1 MMWVAFPSVSHPHWW
16 AIRDGWAG
24 KHRLV
29 ADTASTT
36 SLCEARHPP
45 RQKGICMNPTAKVH
59 PTAEEPFEVKSL
71 PRKIGQ
77 TTERDSRLDEG
88 PRQPVRPQFEV
99 PKSCTTLPRNSNSR
113 EAGSTAGRRTGCKKK
128 IASQKPTWSCTLQ
141 NTSTQK
147 VPISSGDRQ
156 VHAGEQAPQ
165 HASHADV
172 RLYLECNG
180 LRPWSLVPGPGSP
193 GLQVN
198 ECLMISGPARQ
209 DRCAV

>member
-16 AIRDGWAG
+16 AIRDGWVSAWIGGGGGAG
-24 KHRLV
+24 KHRLM

-45 RQKGICMNPTAKVH
+45 RQKGICMNPIAKVH

-77 TTERDSRLDEG
+77 TTECDSRLDEG

-113 EAGSTAGRRTGCKKK
+113 EAGSTAGRRTGCKK
-128 IASQKPTWSCTLQ
+128 IASQKPTWSCTVQ

-147 VPISSGDRQ
+147 VAISSGDRQ
-156 VHAGEQAPQ
+156 VRAGEQAPQ
-165 HASHADV
+165 QASHADV

-180 LRPWSLVPGPGSP
+180 LKVPESLVPGPDSP
-193 GLQVN
+193 GLQV
-198 ECLMISGPARQ
+198 
-209 DRCAV
+209 